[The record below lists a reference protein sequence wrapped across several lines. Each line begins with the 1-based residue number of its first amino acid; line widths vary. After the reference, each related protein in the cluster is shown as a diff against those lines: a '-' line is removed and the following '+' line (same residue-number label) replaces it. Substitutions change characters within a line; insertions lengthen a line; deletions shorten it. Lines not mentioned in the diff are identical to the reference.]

1 MANQEHLDILKQ
13 GVEAWNEWRKQHSEI
28 EPDLSFTKF
37 KDTNLSGIDFSR
49 VNLMGANFSETD
61 LSYANLNYANLS
73 QPYPEDEF
81 IRDLERD
88 IEHVK
93 KPIGD
98 DFHKFM
104 GANLSRANLSYADL
118 KGANLRGVILREADL
133 ESAHLDDAR
142 LIFAIL
148 SGANLRGTVLNF
160 ANLVAADLSG
170 AKLLHAKLRDA
181 DLRDAD
187 LTDADL
193 SGADLTDANLS
204 RAILIETNM
213 RNATLTGCSI
223 YGISAWGVELEGAIQ
238 DSLIITP
245 PPQGEQGDVPTITV
259 DNLEVAQF
267 IYLLLNNIKIREVID
282 TITSKVVLILG
293 RFTPERK
300 VVLEAIREE
309 LRKHDYLPVLFD
321 FDPPRN
327 RDLTETVSI
336 LARLARFVIADLTDP
351 NSIPH
356 ELYSLIPDLRNIPFQ
371 PLLEASKKEYPMFEA
386 FWSYPWVLPIRR
398 YSDSDLLVLIA
409 SLKEDVIDPAEEKV
423 NELAR
428 EKAKRLLGQ

>member
-1 MANQEHLDILKQ
+1 M
-13 GVEAWNEWRKQHSEI
+13 
-28 EPDLSFTKF
+28 
-37 KDTNLSGIDFSR
+37 SGR
-49 VNLMGANFSETD
+49 EVLYGAVFYNS
-61 LSYANLNYANLS
+61 N
-73 QPYPEDEF
+73 
-81 IRDLERD
+81 
-88 IEHVK
+88 
-93 KPIGD
+93 
-98 DFHKFM
+98 
-104 GANLSRANLSYADL
+104 
-118 KGANLRGVILREADL
+118 
-133 ESAHLDDAR
+133 
-142 LIFAIL
+142 L
-148 SGANLRGTVLNF
+148 SGANLGWADLNE
-160 ANLVAADLSG
+160 ADLSE
-170 AKLLHAKLRDA
+170 ANLRRA
-181 DLRDAD
+181 NLSKAN
-187 LTDADL
+187 LSGADL
-193 SGADLTDANLS
+193 SGADLSGADLS
-204 RAILIETNM
+204 EAILIRTKLNKA
-213 RNATLTGCSI
+213 NVTSCSI
-223 YGISAWGVELEGAIQ
+223 YGISAWDVQLEDTIQ
-238 DSLIITP
+238 SNLIITDDNEP
-245 PPQGEQGDVPTITV
+245 AITV
-259 DNLEVAQF
+259 DDLEAAQF
-267 IYLLLNNIKIREVID
+267 IYLLLNNRKIRKVID

-300 VVLEAIREE
+300 VVLEAIKEE

>member
-118 KGANLRGVILREADL
+118 KGANLRGVILRETDL

-148 SGANLRGTVLNF
+148 SRANLRGTVLNF
-160 ANLVAADLSG
+160 
-170 AKLLHAKLRDA
+170 
-181 DLRDAD
+181 
-187 LTDADL
+187 ADL

-238 DSLIITP
+238 DSRIITP

-267 IYLLLNNIKIREVID
+267 IYLLLNNKKIREVID